1 MSVAE
6 QLRDQTQ
13 RVVEATASALVRIG
27 QHGGRGAGVVVD
39 RGIVVTNAH
48 NLRDRTTEV
57 TFGDG
62 RAVQGRA
69 LGVDLDGDLAV
80 IEVDTGEAQPL
91 AWADG
96 SDSDSSSG
104 SGGSGSGSGSGGSGG
119 SDSGG
124 SDTSTPSA
132 HGVALGTP
140 VFAPVRV
147 ADGTIRVTVGTV
159 SGVDRAFRGPRG
171 RRIPDGIEHT
181 APLARGSSGS
191 PIVDEHGR
199 LLGIST
205 LRLGDGFTLALPAD
219 AEMWGRIAELRSGQ
233 APQRHRLG
241 VGLAPAQVTRRLRRA
256 VGLPDRDG
264 VLVRMVEH
272 GSAAERAGIQ
282 RGDLITA
289 VADTPVSSP
298 DDVATAL
305 DQLPT
310 GSSLVVHVVRGTE
323 ELDIAVTFAEPE
335 PGAGSTPPE
344 HGQA

>member
-1 MSVAE
+1 MEGTDDMSVAE

-13 RVVEATASALVRIG
+13 QVVEATASALVRIG
-27 QHGGRGAGVVVD
+27 RHGGRGAGFVVD

-62 RAVQGRA
+62 RAFQGRA

-80 IEVDTGEAQPL
+80 LEVDTGEAQPL
-91 AWADG
+91 AWAVGAVGAGGGDTADA
-96 SDSDSSSG
+96 DSTEADSTNAAG
-104 SGGSGSGSGSGGSGG
+104 AEPPPT
-119 SDSGG
+119 D
-124 SDTSTPSA
+124 
-132 HGVALGTP
+132 GVALGEP

-181 APLARGSSGS
+181 APLAQGSSGS

-199 LLGIST
+199 LVGIST
-205 LRLGDGFTLALPAD
+205 LRLGDGFTLALPAN
-219 AEMWGRIAELRSGQ
+219 AELRARIAELRSGQ

-241 VGLAPAQVTRRLRRA
+241 VGLAPTHVSRRLRRA

-264 VLVRMVEH
+264 VLVRMVERE
-272 GSAAERAGIQ
+272 SAAERAGIQ
-282 RGDLITA
+282 RGDLIAAVGDTA
-289 VADTPVSSP
+289 VTSP
-298 DDVATAL
+298 DDVAMAL
-305 DQLPT
+305 DQLP
-310 GSSLVVHVVRGTE
+310 GGASLVLHIVRGAD
-323 ELDIAVTFAEPE
+323 ELDIAVTFTEPE
-335 PGAGSTPPE
+335 AGADAEPPE